1 MSLDIGSIPLKRIP
15 RILLNKIVGAVAE
28 PVKDRRSARR
38 IEAMHHKSR
47 SDERIK
53 VGFLV
58 QMPEV
63 WDKQQSVYAAMVKD
77 ERFDPWLIIVPGYDL
92 KTDTA
97 ERYGEEKGFFLSR
110 CLGGSYIL
118 ARQNDE
124 WIDLSAYG
132 FEYIFYQ
139 RPYNLYLPP
148 CLRSDQV
155 ARFTRVCYIPYAT
168 TEDKKDRVI
177 YPRSFLRDVYFGFME
192 DGPAEAS
199 TMGRFP
205 GPFKRFFN
213 IGYPAFE
220 TCLSLERD
228 CRYSRVLWTPRWS
241 YDPVIGGSHF
251 LEYNNPLTDYPWGE
265 HRLTVRPH
273 QLMWGNFIKTGL
285 LTDAQAADIRE
296 RWTQAGVRTDANK
309 DILKTFDETDILI
322 SDRSSVIPMFFL
334 TGKPV
339 IYCPI
344 ETEYSWLFSTI
355 LPGLYV
361 AKDWD
366 EVKAFLDSL
375 LREQDPLREKRHTI
389 LQDVFSYH
397 AGATE
402 RIIEMLACD
411 VMQDEKR
418 NPINQQKRNDAG
430 NHSREIGGR

>member
-15 RILLNKIVGAVAE
+15 RILLNKAVGAVTE
-28 PVKDRRSARR
+28 PIKDRRSARR
-38 IEAMHHKSR
+38 IEVMHCKGISG
-47 SDERIK
+47 ERIK

-63 WDKQQSVYAAMVKD
+63 WDKQQSVYEAMVRD
-77 ERFDPWLIIVPGYDL
+77 DRFEPWLILVPGYDL
-92 KTDTA
+92 KTDTV
-97 ERYGEEKGFFLSR
+97 ERYREEQAFFRAR
-110 CLGGSYIL
+110 CVGGNCIL
-118 ARQNDE
+118 AWQGDG
-124 WIDLSAYG
+124 WVDLSAYG
-132 FEYIFYQ
+132 FDYIFYQ

-155 ARFTRVCYIPYAT
+155 AGYSHVCYIPYAT
-168 TEDKKDRVI
+168 TEDRKDRVI
-177 YPRSFLRDVYFGFME
+177 YPRAFFRDVYFGFME
-192 DGPAEAS
+192 DEPAESYNEA
-199 TMGRFP
+199 RFP
-205 GPFKRFFN
+205 SSFKRFFN

-251 LEYNNPLTDYPWGE
+251 LEYNDPLTDYPWGE

-285 LTDAQAADIRE
+285 LTEAQAADIQE

-334 TGKPV
+334 TGKPI

-361 AKDWD
+361 ADSW
-366 EVKAFLDSL
+366 EELNALLDQL
-375 LREQDPLREKRHTI
+375 LRGDDPLRPVRERI
-389 LQDVFSYH
+389 IQEYFLYH
-397 AGATE
+397 AHATE
-402 RIIEMLACD
+402 RILTTILAD
-411 VMQDEKR
+411 VAPREK
-418 NPINQQKRNDAG
+418 
-430 NHSREIGGR
+430 H